1 MDQWIGASLARERF
15 ASMLLLLFAGLAL
28 VLAAIGIYGVM
39 SYVVGQRTTE
49 MGIRAALGASAGDI
63 RRLIL
68 RDGARLLLAGL
79 AIGAPLA
86 LAGSRAL
93 KSLLYETP
101 GADPATFVVVLGV
114 LAARG
119 APRELPARAARGES
133 GAGGGAPAGLRP
145 HFSSGRN
152 QSPHLTT
159 RFGRGSPAAGFIW
172 IGNVSALAAASRS
185 GSLRSKR
192 VALTG

>member
-1 MDQWIGASLARERF
+1 
-15 ASMLLLLFAGLAL
+15 
-28 VLAAIGIYGVM
+28 M

-101 GADPATFVVVLGV
+101 GADPATFAVVLGV
-114 LAARG
+114 LAA
-119 APRELPARAARGES
+119 AALLASYLPARRAAKV
-133 GAGGGAPAGLRP
+133 APAEALR
-145 HFSSGRN
+145 R
-152 QSPHLTT
+152 
-159 RFGRGSPAAGFIW
+159 A
-172 IGNVSALAAASRS
+172 
-185 GSLRSKR
+185 
-192 VALTG
+192 